1 MFECGTCER
10 VQQRDE
16 GTAPLWDSIIRSD
29 QWDVVHAY
37 DTSLLGWIVLVPRRH
52 MEAVDELTESE
63 GHELADLLRN
73 VSSFLKRSL
82 GCTKTYIMQFAE
94 HPLHPHVH
102 FHVVPRMPGIP
113 KENMGAN
120 VFHYLG
126 VDDESRVPE
135 DEMNRLADQ
144 LRQELSG

>member
-1 MFECGTCER
+1 MGCGTCDR
-10 VQQRDE
+10 IRQRDD

-37 DTSLLGWIVLVPRRH
+37 DTSLIGWIVLVPRRH
-52 MEAVDELTESE
+52 IDAVDELTESE
-63 GHELADLLRN
+63 GHELSDLIRN

-82 GCTKTYIMQFAE
+82 GCEKTYIMQFAE

-102 FHVVPRMPGIP
+102 FHVVPRMPDIP

-120 VFHYLG
+120 IFNYLI
-126 VDDESRVPE
+126 VDEALRVSEEDMNQLAQKLRDEL
-135 DEMNRLADQ
+135 N
-144 LRQELSG
+144 G